1 MHSVAKSSLSL
12 WSVMDGV
19 SRMHILVCLD
29 SDPIRC
35 LPVWAAF
42 TDAQAA
48 IPGLKISVLGAP
60 EIIRC
65 IKAHP
70 AVTGKVAIDEKILTL
85 PLWHPSGWAARREAK
100 SACGA
105 LLPMPDVL
113 IDPFG
118 TLGTRAAARLVKMR
132 RVGIA
137 DLSESKR
144 DKDYS
149 SVFPLPSELH
159 PLQAIRVLFAAALNY
174 SLHDLVPNYGL
185 LRSPVNEEQAAESSE
200 VDLIVDVSSLT
211 WNADLFQQFKDRISE
226 TSLRVTYL
234 EEENSL
240 NPAQRLLKNWTKIC
254 TAHYILTELNGSA
267 WLAAALGRP
276 GLCLCPDDTAS
287 SMGVISTRWATQ
299 QMINLDHPPF
309 NQPNIVVESIIQ
321 VLQRQST
328 TASGAE

>member
-1 MHSVAKSSLSL
+1 
-12 WSVMDGV
+12 
-19 SRMHILVCLD
+19 MHILVCLD
-29 SDPIRC
+29 SDPLRS

-42 TDAQAA
+42 TDAQDA
-48 IPGLKISVLGAP
+48 IPGLKITVAGTP

-70 AVTGKVAIDEKILTL
+70 AVTGKVVIDEKGLSL
-85 PLWHPSGWAARREAK
+85 PRWHPSGWSARREAR
-100 SACGA
+100 SASAA
-105 LLPMPDVL
+105 LPTTPDVV

-118 TLGTRAAARLVKMR
+118 TSQTRAFSRLVNWR

-137 DLSESKR
+137 DLSQPRR
-144 DKDYS
+144 DNDYS

-174 SLHDLVPNYGL
+174 SLHDLAPNYGL
-185 LRSPVNEEQAAESSE
+185 LTSPVEAAQSAGNTEA
-200 VDLIVDVSSLT
+200 DLIVDVSSLP
-211 WNADLFQQFKDRISE
+211 WDAQSLQQFRNRIAM
-226 TSLRVTYL
+226 TPLRVTYL
-234 EEENSL
+234 EEDHAL
-240 NPAQRLLKNWTKIC
+240 NPAQRLLKHWPTIL
-254 TAHYILTELNGSA
+254 TAHYILTGLNASA

-276 GLCLCPDDTAS
+276 GLCLCPADAAR

-321 VLQRQST
+321 VLQRQA
-328 TASGAE
+328 TAVADAK

>member
-1 MHSVAKSSLSL
+1 MLSF
-12 WSVMDGV
+12 WFVMDGV

-29 SDPIRC
+29 SEPIRS
-35 LPVWAAF
+35 LPLWAAL

-48 IPGLKISVLGAP
+48 IPGLKITVLGGA
-60 EIIRC
+60 EIIQC

-70 AVTGKVAIDEKILTL
+70 AVTGKVAVDVQGLTL
-85 PLWHPSGWAARREAK
+85 PRWHPAGWAARRAAK
-100 SACGA
+100 SACAA
-105 LLPMPDVL
+105 LLPAPDVL

-118 TLGTRAAARLVKMR
+118 TPGTRALARLVNRR

-137 DLSESKR
+137 DHSAPKKDR
-144 DKDYS
+144 DYS

-174 SLHDLVPNYGL
+174 SLHDLAPNYGL
-185 LRSPVNEEQAAESSE
+185 LMSPTGGAQVGENPEA
-200 VDLIVDVSSLT
+200 DLVVDVRALPWS
-211 WNADLFQQFKDRISE
+211 AELFQQFKDRISE

-234 EEENSL
+234 EAEHAL
-240 NPAQRLLKNWTKIC
+240 NPAQRLLKHWSKIL
-254 TAHYILTELNGSA
+254 AAQYILTGLNGSA

-276 GLCLCPDDTAS
+276 GLCLCPDNAAS

-321 VLQRQST
+321 VLQRQS
-328 TASGAE
+328 ASAADPSQPSA

>member
-1 MHSVAKSSLSL
+1 MHSAAKPALSFRP
-12 WSVMDGV
+12 VMDGV

-29 SDPIRC
+29 SDPIRS

-48 IPGLKISVLGAP
+48 IPGLKITVLGAP

-70 AVTGKVAIDEKILTL
+70 AVTGKVAVDVKGLTL
-85 PLWHPSGWAARREAK
+85 PRWHPAGWAARREAR
-100 SACGA
+100 SACAA
-105 LLPMPDVL
+105 LLPAPDVL

-118 TLGTRAAARLVKMR
+118 TPDTRAVARLVNMR
-132 RVGIA
+132 RIGIA
-137 DLSESKR
+137 DLSEPKR

-174 SLHDLVPNYGL
+174 SLYDLVPYYGL
-185 LRSPVNEEQAAESSE
+185 LTSPTDGEQAADNPEA
-200 VDLIVDVSSLT
+200 DLIVDVSSLP
-211 WNADLFQQFKDRISE
+211 WDAELFQQFRDRISE
-226 TSLRVTYL
+226 TPLRVTYL
-234 EEENSL
+234 EEESTL
-240 NPAQRLLKNWTKIC
+240 NPAQRLLKNWPKIL
-254 TAHYILTELNGSA
+254 TAHYILTGLNASA

-276 GLCLCPDDTAS
+276 GLCLCPDDAAS

-328 TASGAE
+328 SSSGSE

>member
-1 MHSVAKSSLSL
+1 
-12 WSVMDGV
+12 MDGV

-29 SDPIRC
+29 SDPIRS
-35 LPVWAAF
+35 LPIWAAF

-48 IPGLKISVLGAP
+48 IPGLKITILGTP

-70 AVTGKVAIDEKILTL
+70 AVTGKVVVDEKGLTL
-85 PLWHPSGWAARREAK
+85 PRWHPAGWTARREARL
-100 SACGA
+100 ACAA
-105 LLPMPDVL
+105 LLPTPDVL

-118 TLGTRAAARLVKMR
+118 APSTRAVARLVNMR

-137 DLSESKR
+137 DLSESKSDR
-144 DKDYS
+144 DYS

-185 LRSPVNEEQAAESSE
+185 LTSPANEEQTVENPEA
-200 VDLIVDVSSLT
+200 DLIVDVSSLP
-211 WNADLFQQFKDRISE
+211 WDADLFQQFRDRISE
-226 TSLRVTYL
+226 TSLRVIYL
-234 EEENSL
+234 EEEKAL
-240 NPAQRLLKNWTKIC
+240 NPAQRLLKSWPNIL
-254 TAHYILTELNGSA
+254 TAHYILTGLNASA

-276 GLCLCPDDTAS
+276 GLCLCPDATAS

-321 VLQRQST
+321 VLQRHST
-328 TASGAE
+328 SASDAE

>member
-1 MHSVAKSSLSL
+1 MFSPCFRL
-12 WSVMDGV
+12 VMDGV

-29 SDPIRC
+29 SDPVHS

-48 IPGLKISVLGAP
+48 IPGLKITVLGTP
-60 EIIRC
+60 EIVQC

-70 AVTGKVAIDEKILTL
+70 SVTGSVLVDEIGLNRPRWYPVGL
-85 PLWHPSGWAARREAK
+85 RARRETK
-100 SACGA
+100 SACA
-105 LLPMPDVL
+105 ELLPVPDVL

-118 TLGTRAAARLVKMR
+118 TPSTRVVARLVNVR

-137 DLSESKR
+137 NSSQAGKDR
-144 DKDYS
+144 DYS

-159 PLQAIRVLFAAALNY
+159 PLQAIRVLFAAVLNY
-174 SLHDLVPNYGL
+174 SLHDLAPNYGL
-185 LRSPVNEEQAAESSE
+185 LTSPSDETQAEEPAET
-200 VDLIVDVSSLT
+200 DLIVDG
-211 WNADLFQQFKDRISE
+211 NALPWDAALYQQFRDRISQ

-234 EEENSL
+234 DADDGQDS
-240 NPAQRLLKNWTKIC
+240 ARRLLRNWPKIV
-254 TAHYILTELNGSA
+254 TAHYILTGLNASA

-287 SMGVISTRWATQ
+287 SRGVISTRWATQ

-321 VLQRQST
+321 VLQRQSS
-328 TASGAE
+328 ASPASE